1 MKAVELISYYAAT
14 FHA

>member
-1 MKAVELISYYAAT
+1 MKAVELISYAAT